1 MCGIAGY
8 LDRGRR
14 LAHAALAAR
23 ARAMNDSIAHRGPD
37 GADVWTDAEA
47 GIALAHRRLA
57 IIDLSDEGR
66 QPMMSSDGRYVV
78 SFNGEIYNYR
88 ALHADLEAQG
98 VRFHGRSDTEAM
110 LEGFANWG
118 VEATLARLEG
128 MYAIALWDRRERRL
142 RLVRDP
148 LGIKPL
154 YYTHAGDTL
163 AFGSELKALHAV
175 SGWQPTLDR
184 DSLSSYLRYG
194 YVPAPHTIYRE
205 ARKLG
210 PGEILDW
217 QEGIAPRVEAFWSMR
232 DVACAGQ
239 RGRDGPTEPIDAT
252 DRLDAVLREAVRDQ
266 IVSDVP
272 LGAFLSGGIDSST
285 VVALMQAQSARP
297 VRTFSIGF
305 AADGY
310 DEAAHAK
317 AVAAHLGTDH
327 TELYVEPAHALS
339 LVPRLPDLYD
349 EPFADSSQIPT
360 FLLAQMTR
368 RHVTVALSGD
378 GGDEGF
384 AGYNRY
390 AWADRLWRHAGGL
403 PAGLRHALG
412 WLVELPGPGPYDAL
426 AGLVA
431 AARPGEKAMK
441 VAALLRADGPDD
453 AYRRLASL
461 WQGPDRLVRGG
472 AERPGPANDPTLEA
486 DLPDFVARM
495 QFLDYATYLHDD
507 VLTKVDRA
515 SMAVGLEARVPL
527 LDTRVVRFA
536 WSLPPAL
543 KLRGTTGKWLL
554 RQVLARYVPPAL
566 TERPKMGFAMPVG
579 NWLRGPLREWAEDLL
594 SPAELAVDGAIDP
607 GPVRATWAAHL
618 AGRRDYSQRL
628 WAILMFQAWQRR
640 WKAS

>member
-14 LAHAALAAR
+14 LGPEALAAR
-23 ARAMNDSIAHRGPD
+23 ARAMNDAIAHRGPD
-37 GADVWTDAEA
+37 GADIWADADA
-47 GIALAHRRLA
+47 GMSLAHRRLA
-57 IIDLSDEGR
+57 IIDLTDDGR
-66 QPMMSSDGRYVV
+66 QPMVSADGRYVI
-78 SFNGEIYNYR
+78 SFNGEIYSYR
-88 ALHADLEAQG
+88 ALRAELEALG
-98 VRFHGRSDTEAM
+98 VRFRGRSDTEAM
-110 LEGFANWG
+110 LEGFARWG
-118 VEATLARLEG
+118 IEATLARLEG

-142 RLVRDP
+142 TLVRDP

-154 YYTHAGDTL
+154 YYAYAGDTL

-175 SGWQPTLDR
+175 SGWRPTLDR
-184 DSLSSYLRYG
+184 DSLAGYLRYG

-205 ARKLG
+205 ARKLQ

-217 QEGIAPRVEAFWSMR
+217 QEGAAPRTRTFWSLR
-232 DVACAGQ
+232 DVARAG
-239 RGRDGPTEPIDAT
+239 RTDRDGPADAVEAA

-266 IVSDVP
+266 MVADVP

-305 AADGY
+305 ASDGY
-310 DEAAHAK
+310 DEAAHAR
-317 AVAAHLGTDH
+317 AVAAHLGTEH
-327 TELYVEPAHALS
+327 TELYVEPAHALAV
-339 LVPRLPDLYD
+339 VPRLPDFYD

-360 FLLAQMTR
+360 FLVAEMTR

-390 AWADRLWRHAGGL
+390 VWADRLWRQAGRL
-403 PAGLRHALG
+403 PAGLRRALAA
-412 WLVELPGPGPYDAL
+412 LVELPGPGAYDAL

-431 AARPGEKAMK
+431 AKRPGEKAMK
-441 VAALLRADGPDD
+441 VAELLRADGPDD

-472 AERPGPANDPTLEA
+472 AERPGPADDPTLA
-486 DLPDFVARM
+486 SDLPDYVARM
-495 QFLDYATYLHDD
+495 QYLDYATYLHDD

-515 SMAVGLEARVPL
+515 SMAVALEARVPL

-536 WSLPPAL
+536 WSLPRSL

-579 NWLRGPLREWAEDLL
+579 AWLRGPLRDWAEDLL
-594 SPAELAVDGAIDP
+594 SPASLSAEGPIDP
-607 GPVRATWAAHL
+607 RPVRAAWTAHL
-618 AGRRDYSQRL
+618 AGRRDHAQKL
-628 WAILMFQAWQRR
+628 WAVLMFQAWQRR
-640 WKAS
+640 WNAH